1 MAPPKLRDT
10 SHWCSFLYRAPI
22 DYSASVLWFTS
33 GIIPLLSRS
42 ILLLSIS
49 LSTYTYTLNNEE
61 LNWWDFFV
69 IAVSVG
75 ERTSRDREYCTRFKS
90 TKFRPPL
97 FKKVKTKPRIKNPWW
112 SKRLDSA
119 VSWSTYRN
127 TIVTHVTVTQ
137 LSVFTHR
144 GLVINE
150 VYIYLKLARKSYNRI
165 D

>member
-1 MAPPKLRDT
+1 MAPPKLRDI
-10 SHWCSFLYRAPI
+10 SHWCNFLYRAPI

-75 ERTSRDREYCTRFKS
+75 ERTSRDREYCTRFKT

-97 FKKVKTKPRIKNPWW
+97 FKKVKQNRG
-112 SKRLDSA
+112 SKIHDEAKDL
-119 VSWSTYRN
+119 
-127 TIVTHVTVTQ
+127 TVQ
-137 LSVFTHR
+137 CH
-144 GLVINE
+144 GLHI
-150 VYIYLKLARKSYNRI
+150 YIGTL
-165 D
+165 